1 MRVDFR
7 QTLAALALA
16 LPMAACSGSG
26 SLPPISSNPNQLSTY
41 TLGPGDQLSIKVVGA
56 DDLTGD
62 YPVSDSGTVS
72 VPLIGDVKASGLTRA
87 ELEREIASKLSQG
100 YIRDPKV
107 SVAIEK
113 YRPFYI
119 YGEVAKPGEYPYAS
133 GMKVLNAIATAG
145 GFTYRANQNYVIVQR
160 HGEKGSATGGT
171 SIEPDDVIDVPERLF

>member
-1 MRVDFR
+1 MV
-7 QTLAALALA
+7 LAALALA
-16 LPMAACSGSG
+16 LPMTACSGGG
-26 SLPPISSNPNQLSTY
+26 SLPPISSSPHQLSQY

-72 VPLIGDVKASGLTRA
+72 VPLIGDVKAAGLTRA
-87 ELEREIASKLSQG
+87 ELEQEIANKLAQG
-100 YIRDPKV
+100 YIRSPKV

-145 GFTYRANQNYVIVQR
+145 GFTYRANENYVIVQR

-171 SIEPDDVIDVPERLF
+171 AIEPDDVIDVPERLF